1 MERRV
6 LKSPKM
12 VDHFF
17 DSPPTGL
24 PVGFFVLG
32 VILSST
38 PVFPDSGE
46 FPLFSY
52 GGPFPTIFPEH
63 SQRNGNPGFS
73 IGKADVTQ
81 GNTQKTGPLD
91 RSVFCRCPRS
101 PPESMRKAI
110 SRRNSSSGNS
120 LRQQENTLRISSLFH
135 AAEIREPQPGTA
147 SARNR
152 EWPRRRR
159 HVPERQADPFRCR
172 SPAYSKLQTP
182 HPMKTPYLL
191 STLILHAPALL
202 ARHAETALPS
212 HTIRIPMYAKPYLA
226 NPTPPLHRIDQFRPI
241 FHT

>member
-1 MERRV
+1 MAVRFRPSFRNILREMEILAFRLEKLTSRREILKKPV
-6 LKSPKM
+6 LLIEVFSAA
-12 VDHFF
+12 
-17 DSPPTGL
+17 
-24 PVGFFVLG
+24 VLA
-32 VILSST
+32 
-38 PVFPDSGE
+38 P
-46 FPLFSY
+46 
-52 GGPFPTIFPEH
+52 
-63 SQRNGNPGFS
+63 
-73 IGKADVTQ
+73 
-81 GNTQKTGPLD
+81 
-91 RSVFCRCPRS
+91 

-120 LRQQENTLRISSLFH
+120 LRQQGNTLRISSLFH

-182 HPMKTPYLL
+182 HPLKTPYLL